1 MGNYRIGLTGG
12 IASGKSAVAT
22 AFARLGAAIV
32 DADTAARDA
41 LAAKSEGLA
50 EVVAAFGA
58 DVLDENGDLDRGA
71 MRLRVFQ
78 DPDARAMLES
88 IVHPRVRAALQDASS
103 NANGAYVVVAIP
115 LLAEGGGRTG
125 YPWLDRI
132 LVVDAPI
139 ATQLDRLLRRDGI
152 DRVLAERMIAAQAA
166 RRERL
171 AIADDILVN
180 DSGLDTLDAEV
191 AVLDAPYRILASL
204 QSRE

>member
-41 LAAKSEGLA
+41 LAATSEGLA
-50 EVVAAFGA
+50 EVVTAFGV

-71 MRLRVFQ
+71 MRARVFE
-78 DPDARAMLES
+78 DPAARQTLES

-103 NANGAYVVVAIP
+103 NATGAYVVVVIP
-115 LLAEGGGRTG
+115 LLAEGGGRAG

-132 LVVDAPI
+132 LVVDAPV
-139 ATQLDRLLRRDGI
+139 ATQMTRLLRRDGI
-152 DRVLAERMIAAQAA
+152 DAVLAERMIAAQAT

-171 AIADDILVN
+171 SIADDILVN
-180 DSGLDTLDAEV
+180 DAGLDTLATDVAE
-191 AVLDAPYRILASL
+191 LDAQSRVLASL
-204 QSRE
+204 QARG